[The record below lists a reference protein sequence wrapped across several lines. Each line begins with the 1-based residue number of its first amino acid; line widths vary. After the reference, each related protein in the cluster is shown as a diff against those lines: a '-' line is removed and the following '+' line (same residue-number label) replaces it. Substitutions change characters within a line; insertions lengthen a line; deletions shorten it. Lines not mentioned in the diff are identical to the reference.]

1 MLSLTRDIRS
11 VLDEG
16 RQAYVAIVTKDG
28 PHVTPELYA
37 VAGDQLWFLVAATT
51 LKAREIPNNT
61 RVSALVRTG
70 GRSVLLSGT
79 AATYDVRSPADIGK
93 AVSDPTVAKALTGFL
108 LRNAGDLAAFGKD
121 LLSGRLGRK
130 VPPRRVL
137 IRLRPTRAALLDGT
151 NAVDTLGDWPGSTG
165 EIADSEPLRGSRDAV
180 VGWLGPDGPVAL
192 PARMDDGTTAYVP
205 AVAAALAALPDEARA
220 CVVTDDYGRPGPAA
234 KSGTLLRGTGRLDGD
249 GRATIEVA
257 KTTQWD
263 GIKASTTKA

>member
-61 RVSALVRTG
+61 RVSGLVRVG

-79 AATYDVRSPADIGK
+79 ADVYDVRSPADIGR

-137 IRLRPTRAALLDGT
+137 IRLRPTRAALFDGT
-151 NAVDTLGDWPGSTG
+151 SLVSRAGDWPGSVTG
-165 EIADSEPLRGSRDAV
+165 AGKAETLRGSRDAA

-192 PARMDDGTTAYVP
+192 PARLDEECAYVP
-205 AVAAALAALPDEARA
+205 AVAAALAGLPKEAPA

-234 KSGTLLRGTGRLDGD
+234 KSGTLLRGTGRLDED
-249 GRATIEVA
+249 GRASIDVA
-257 KTTQWD
+257 KTTEWD
-263 GIKASTTKA
+263 GIKATTTKA

>member
-16 RQAYVAIVTKDG
+16 RQAYVALVTKDG

-51 LKAREIPNNT
+51 LKAREIPNNL
-61 RVSALVRTG
+61 RVSGLVRVG

-79 AATYDVRSPADIGK
+79 ASTYDVRSAADIGR
-93 AVSDPTVAKALTGFL
+93 AVSDPTVARALTGFL
-108 LRNAGDLAAFGKD
+108 LRNAGDLAAFGRD
-121 LLSGRLGRK
+121 LLSGRLGRG

-137 IRLRPTRAALLDGT
+137 IRLRPTRAALFDGT
-151 NAVDTLGDWPGSTG
+151 ALVSRCGDWPGSVTVAG
-165 EIADSEPLRGSRDAV
+165 TRESLRGTHDGA

-192 PARMDDGTTAYVP
+192 PARIDGECAYVP
-205 AVAAALAALPDEARA
+205 AAAATLAGLPAEAPA

-234 KSGTLLRGTGRLDGD
+234 KTGTLLRGTGRLDED
-249 GRATIEVA
+249 GRVTIEVA
-257 KTTQWD
+257 KTTAWD
-263 GIKASTTKA
+263 GIRATTTKA

>member
-11 VLDEG
+11 LLDEG

-61 RVSALVRTG
+61 RVSGLVRVG
-70 GRSVLLSGT
+70 NRAVLLSGT
-79 AATYDVRSPADIGK
+79 ASTYDVRSPADIGR

-108 LRNAGDLAAFGKD
+108 LRNAGDLAGFGRD
-121 LLSGRLGRK
+121 LLSGRLGRG

-137 IRLRPTRAALLDGT
+137 IRLRPTRVALFDGSRLVT
-151 NAVDTLGDWPGSTG
+151 RAGDWPGTVSDVSAP
-165 EIADSEPLRGSRDAV
+165 EALHGSRDAA

-192 PARMDDGTTAYVP
+192 PARVDGECAYVP
-205 AVAAALAALPDEARA
+205 AAAAALAGLPAEARA

-234 KSGTLLRGTGRLDGD
+234 KSGTLLRGTGRLDAE
-249 GRATIEVA
+249 GRATIAVA
-257 KTTQWD
+257 KTTEWD
-263 GIKASTTKA
+263 GIKATTTRS